1 MGEAEAIEQLSQEI
15 RQTSEQRARDRAN
28 AARWDLDVA
37 VVTFAILAIVVI
49 LLFQGVGIEVVA
61 PASMFG
67 LAMAWFMGWK
77 KGNQLYE
84 RFYEEELEK
93 LEKELSKILKGVVD
107 ETIEWKVQ
115 RALGDK

>member
-1 MGEAEAIEQLSQEI
+1 MMGEAEAIEQLSQEI

-49 LLFQGVGIEVVA
+49 LLFQGIEIEVVA

-84 RFYEEELEK
+84 RFYDEELEK
-93 LEKELSKILKGVVD
+93 LEQELSKIVQGIVD
-107 ETIEWKVQ
+107 ETIEGKVQ
-115 RALGDK
+115 RAKKR